1 MNPAASHVPVLH
13 HFRGPHTH
21 TAPHRLWEP
30 TAEQTIDWAAHKQ
43 DRQLPSTRQLA
54 QPIFYHA
61 HVLLSTQNTELLAQQ
76 TQKQGPCT
84 EQDCHATLAQE
95 NTELL
100 HSFHGI
106 IQLSPDTAAG
116 GPAAAWYTLP

>member
-1 MNPAASHVPVLH
+1 MCRCYIISEAHIGTPPPTGCGNPPLSKRLTEQ
-13 HFRGPHTH
+13 HTS
-21 TAPHRLWEP
+21 RIGNC
-30 TAEQTIDWAAHKQ
+30 QAHGSLRNQ
-43 DRQLPSTRQLA
+43 
-54 QPIFYHA
+54 IFNHA
-61 HVLLSTQNTELLAQQ
+61 HALLSTQNTELLAQQ

-84 EQDCHATLAQE
+84 EQDCHATLAQK

-106 IQLSPDTAAG
+106 IQLSPDIAAG